1 MNNVIVCNQLT
12 KVYKDKTALDSI
24 DLNLGENKLIG
35 LIGRN
40 GAGKTTFLKTC
51 AGYLKPTSGSINILG
66 GNPFDNLDVLSNV
79 TFIDEEIQYDES
91 LSLNDILTLGKA
103 FYQNWDS
110 VYADKLIRYFN
121 LDGKKKYRKLSRG
134 MKTQFNIIMG
144 LSCRA
149 PLTLMDEPTLGLDVA
164 VRKEFYNILIKD
176 YMENPRTLIISSHLM
191 SELENLLE
199 EMVLIHDGRIV
210 FHKSIEDLQGYGLI
224 LNGKK
229 EIIHPFIANKK
240 VLKTETF
247 GSSLIA
253 GIENNLTKDDL
264 NYLNENNVD
273 ISKASIEDVYIWL
286 TNNRK
291 AGGFDD
297 FK

>member
-1 MNNVIVCNQLT
+1 MSNVIDCNKLT
-12 KVYKDKTALDSI
+12 KVYKDKKALDSV
-24 DLNLGENKLIG
+24 DLSLGENKIIG

-51 AGYLKPTSGSINILG
+51 AGYLMPTSGSINIFG
-66 GNPFDNLDVLSNV
+66 ERPFDNLSVLSRMV
-79 TFIDEEIQYDES
+79 FIDEEIQYDES
-91 LSLNDILTLGKA
+91 LSLTDILSLGKV
-103 FYQNWDS
+103 FYQNWDA
-110 VYADKLIRYFN
+110 VFADKLIRYFN
-121 LDGKKKYRKLSRG
+121 LDCKKKYKKLSRG

-144 LSCRA
+144 LSCRT

-199 EMVLIHDGRIV
+199 EMILIHDGKLV
-210 FHKSIEDLQGYGLI
+210 FHKSIEDLQGYGLL

-229 EIIHPFIANKK
+229 DIVEPFIKNKK
-240 VLKTETF
+240 VLKTESF

>member
-1 MNNVIVCNQLT
+1 MSDVIICNQLT
-12 KVYKDKTALDSI
+12 KKYKDKKALDSI
-24 DLNLGENKLIG
+24 DLCLGENKIIG

-51 AGYLKPTSGSINILG
+51 AGYLRPTSGSINIFG
-66 GNPFDNLDVLSNV
+66 SRPFDNIDVLSRL

-91 LSLNDILTLGKA
+91 LTLNDILSLGKF
-103 FYQNWDS
+103 FYQNWDGT
-110 VYADKLIRYFN
+110 YADKLIRYFN
-121 LDGKKKYRKLSRG
+121 LDGRKKYKKLSRG

-164 VRKEFYNILIKD
+164 VRKEFYNILMKD

-191 SELENLLE
+191 SELENMLE
-199 EMVLIHDGRIV
+199 EMVLIHDGKLV
-210 FHKSIEDLQGYGLI
+210 FHKSIESLQSYGII

-229 EIIHPFIANKK
+229 EVVEPFIKDKN

-247 GSSLIA
+247 GAGFIA
-253 GIENNLTKDDL
+253 GIENNLSTEDFI
-264 NYLNENNVD
+264 YLKESNVD
-273 ISKASIEDVYIWL
+273 VSKASIEEVYIW
-286 TNNRK
+286 TTSNGK
-291 AGGFDD
+291 EGGFDA
-297 FK
+297 FN

>member
-1 MNNVIVCNQLT
+1 MDNIIACNQLT
-12 KVYKDKTALDSI
+12 KVYKDKKALDSI
-24 DLNLGENKLIG
+24 DLNLGKNKLIG

-51 AGYLKPTSGSINILG
+51 AGYLKPTSGSISVFG
-66 GNPFDNLDVLSNV
+66 DKPFDNLDVLSNI

-91 LSLNDILTLGKA
+91 LSLNDILSLGKV
-103 FYQNWDS
+103 FYRNWDS
-110 VYADKLIRYFN
+110 VFADKLIRYFN
-121 LDGKKKYRKLSRG
+121 LDGKKKYKKLSRG

-144 LSCRA
+144 LSCRT

-191 SELENLLE
+191 SELENMLE

-210 FHKSIEDLQGYGLI
+210 FHKSIEELQGYGII

-229 EIIHPFIANKK
+229 ETVQSFIKNRN
-240 VLKTETF
+240 VFKTETF
-247 GSSLIA
+247 GESLIA
-253 GIENNLTKDDL
+253 GIENNLSKDDL

-273 ISKASIEDVYIWL
+273 ISKASIEDIYIWL
-286 TNNRK
+286 TNNGK

>member
-1 MNNVIVCNQLT
+1 LDNIIACNQLT
-12 KVYKDKTALDSI
+12 KVYKDKKALDSI
-24 DLNLGENKLIG
+24 DLNLGKNKLIG

-51 AGYLKPTSGSINILG
+51 AGYLKPTSGSISVFG
-66 GNPFDNLDVLSNV
+66 DKPFDNLDVLSNI

-91 LSLNDILTLGKA
+91 LSLNDILSLGKV
-103 FYQNWDS
+103 FYRNWDS
-110 VYADKLIRYFN
+110 VFADKLIRYFN
-121 LDGKKKYRKLSRG
+121 LDGKKKYKKLSRG

-144 LSCRA
+144 LSCRT

-191 SELENLLE
+191 SELENMLE

-210 FHKSIEDLQGYGLI
+210 FHKSIEELQGYGII

-229 EIIHPFIANKK
+229 ETVQSFIKNRN
-240 VLKTETF
+240 VFKTETF
-247 GSSLIA
+247 GESLIA
-253 GIENNLTKDDL
+253 GIENNLSKDDL

-273 ISKASIEDVYIWL
+273 ISKASIEDIYIWL
-286 TNNRK
+286 TNNGK